1 MAECH
6 LFLYIL
12 NLPVNWFHT
21 IRLQKFI
28 RLAEMPASEKS
39 PVSRKG
45 AWMWCFQDQMLRIV
59 KHGCFHL
66 GRPAPEKKYDWT
78 VLLVQDPDGGI
89 GKLFPAD
96 PPVGIG
102 LMGTDCQHCV

>member
-1 MAECH
+1 M
-6 LFLYIL
+6 F
-12 NLPVNWFHT
+12 
-21 IRLQKFI
+21 
-28 RLAEMPASEKS
+28 ASEKS

-89 GKLFPAD
+89 GKLLPAD